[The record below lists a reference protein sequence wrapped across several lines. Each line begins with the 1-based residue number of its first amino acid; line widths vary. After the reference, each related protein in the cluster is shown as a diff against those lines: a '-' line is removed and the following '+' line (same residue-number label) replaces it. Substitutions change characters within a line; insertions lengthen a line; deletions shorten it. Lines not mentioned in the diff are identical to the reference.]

1 MNDHQTPAGNQLHDR
16 FTPAPKPV
24 ATPKKKPEPIKKVS
38 KKQQSRNARYAK
50 AKREYLTEHPKCQ
63 VCNIRLASDIHH
75 RRGRVGDL
83 LCDKSYFLAVDRM
96 CHQKIELNPVW
107 AKENGYSEN
116 RLEVD
121 DMENYL
127 K

>member
-1 MNDHQTPAGNQLHDR
+1 MTPY
-16 FTPAPKPV
+16 PKPV

-50 AKREYLTEHPKCQ
+50 VKREYLTEHPICEVDGCKQ
-63 VCNIRLASDIHH
+63 LATDIHH
-75 RRGRVGDL
+75 KKGKIGDL
-83 LCDKSYFLAVDRM
+83 LCDKNHFLAVSRM
-96 CHQKIELNPVW
+96 CHQKIELNPAW